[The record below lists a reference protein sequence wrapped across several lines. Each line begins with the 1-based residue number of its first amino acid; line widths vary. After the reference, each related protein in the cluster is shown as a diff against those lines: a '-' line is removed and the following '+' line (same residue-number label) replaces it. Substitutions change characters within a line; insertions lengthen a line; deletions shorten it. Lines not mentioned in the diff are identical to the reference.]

1 MAVIFMAS
9 LDNALTTTTNH
20 KIKMAAP
27 NRFLCDNDVDDFING
42 QKNKNTTRK
51 TASDVRLFQTFLLQ
65 QGKSNIIER
74 LETNELNNLL
84 SKFLLT
90 VFSRL

>member
-27 NRFLCDNDVDDFING
+27 NRFLCNISDNDVDDFING

-51 TASDVRLFQTFLLQ
+51 RKLLFNYIVMSASA
-65 QGKSNIIER
+65 NIPI
-74 LETNELNNLL
+74 
-84 SKFLLT
+84 
-90 VFSRL
+90 